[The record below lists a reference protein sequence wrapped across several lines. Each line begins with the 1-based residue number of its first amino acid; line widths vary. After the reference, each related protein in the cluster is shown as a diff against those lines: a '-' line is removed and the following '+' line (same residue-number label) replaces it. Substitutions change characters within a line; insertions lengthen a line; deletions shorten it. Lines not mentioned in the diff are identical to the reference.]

1 MMGAW
6 GTGIYDDDDDTTCD
20 VRDDFI
26 DYLDEGKTAEGATKL
41 IIEEY
46 LDEFDME
53 EDVEVMSLVF
63 IGLSAIQMEKS
74 CLQEEVRNHALN
86 LIERGADLELWEDAD
101 EGDFNERK
109 KVLSELKQQL
119 MDYLPENK

>member
-6 GTGIYDDDDDTTCD
+6 GTGIYDDDTTCD

-26 DYLDEGKTAEGATKL
+26 DYLDEGKTAEEATQL
-41 IIEEY
+41 IIDEY
-46 LDEFDME
+46 LDEFDMD

-63 IGLSAIQMEKS
+63 IGLSAIQVEKN
-74 CLQEEVRNHALN
+74 CLQEEVRNYALH
-86 LIERGADLELWEDAD
+86 LIDRGADLELWEEAD
-101 EGDFNERK
+101 ERDFNERK

>member
-1 MMGAW
+1 MGAW
-6 GTGIYDDDDDTTCD
+6 ETGVYDDDTTCD

-26 DYLDEGKTAEGATKL
+26 DYLDEGKTAEEATRL
-41 IIEEY
+41 IIDEY
-46 LDEFDME
+46 LDEFDMD

-63 IGLSAIQMEKS
+63 IGLSAIQMKKN
-74 CLQEEVRNHALN
+74 CLREEVRNHALH
-86 LIERGADLELWEDAD
+86 LIDRGADLELWEEAD
-101 EGDFNERK
+101 ERDFNERK